1 MANMDY
7 YNRLRSVPP
16 EAKKPFSNGRFSGT
30 DINPMW
36 RIKALTEIFG
46 PAGIGWYYEVISE
59 RCEDHGDVTIAVV
72 DINLYVK
79 DAGEWSKPIY
89 GTGGNVI
96 RRKSGDVSDEGYKMA
111 LTDALSVACKALG
124 VGADVY
130 YEKDTTKYTAY
141 ETPEKAPPRRET
153 RKTAETPPEKQTA
166 PAVPLKPPKDAFV
179 CAECGQPIKNY
190 GKTPVSEIVAG
201 TMATYGKAL
210 CWDCAKKAKQE
221 RSKKEESVNA

>member
-1 MANMDY
+1 MANIVQNKERAY
-7 YNRLRSVPP
+7 GYNYTSLASLAAAGIEIPKMRTALIDGRQFVEYLDGDEWLQGAEIVVPDMKGMN
-16 EAKKPFSNGRFSGT
+16 AAQAYGS
-30 DINPMW
+30 
-36 RIKALTEIFG
+36 ALTY
-46 PAGIGWYYEVISE
+46 A
-59 RCEDHGDVTIAVV
+59 
-72 DINLYVK
+72 
-79 DAGEWSKPIY
+79 
-89 GTGGNVI
+89 
-96 RRKSGDVSDEGYKMA
+96 RRYTVMMA
-111 LTDALSVACKALG
+111 MSVACTDDQLLEDTAPKA
-124 VGADVY
+124 D
-130 YEKDTTKYTAY
+130 KI

-153 RKTAETPPEKQTA
+153 RKTAETPPEKQPE